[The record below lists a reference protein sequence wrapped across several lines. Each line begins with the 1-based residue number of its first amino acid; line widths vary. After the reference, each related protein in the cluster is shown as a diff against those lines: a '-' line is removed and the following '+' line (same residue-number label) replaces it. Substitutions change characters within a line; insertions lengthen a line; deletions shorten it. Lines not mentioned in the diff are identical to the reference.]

1 MVESMGPLGQW
12 VFILFVFYATYDTV
26 KRFVRPRT
34 TRFWTIFVTPF
45 WFGLFWAGGYIG
57 YAFVTLAIN
66 FEFMQILTL
75 LVFAVVMTVIP
86 APLNYYLHSEVL
98 GERRAQ
104 LILPI
109 ALYGT
114 WGWFFSVLIPLG
126 ACILT
131 GVTLTDDDE

>member
-1 MVESMGPLGQW
+1 MGTIGQW
-12 VFILFVFYATYDTV
+12 AFILFVGYATFDTV

-34 TRFWTIFVTPF
+34 TLFWTVIVAPF
-45 WFGLFWAGGYIG
+45 WFGLFWGGGYMV

-75 LVFAVVMTVIP
+75 LVFAVVMAVLP
-86 APLNYYLHSEVL
+86 APLIYYLHSEVL

-114 WGWFFSVLIPLG
+114 WGWFFTMLIPLG
-126 ACILT
+126 ACILA
-131 GVTLTDDDE
+131 GVTLDDSEE